1 MTLLP
6 IVARELRVASR
17 RRATY
22 WTRFSA
28 GVIAIVVCSFV
39 WATLFRQSSKDTG
52 IALFV
57 ATSIIA
63 NIYSL
68 LAGAH
73 ATADSVSEEK
83 REGTLGLL
91 FLTDLK
97 SYDIVLGKLAASS
110 LTAIY
115 SLLAIFPVM
124 GVPLLLG
131 GVAPSE
137 FWRVILVC
145 TNNLFLSLAIGLLCS
160 AICKDERKAIGLTVG
175 IIVVLTAGWPGI
187 VAWIASE
194 IHGGHPLYQLFH
206 QHPEPLLV
214 VSPGFA
220 AVFAFDDPYKAKIV
234 GSKVNWFHVSLA
246 VTHLMAWAALAL
258 TAMILPRVWQDKAAS
273 KSALR
278 RREKWK
284 RWMLGNDAARLD
296 FRRRLLEIN
305 PFYWLAARERFK
317 FVLVWL
323 VLVGATLLWLAG
335 LADDSRNWLNEG
347 IYVFTALAAHTVF
360 KSWIAMEAPRRLGTD
375 RRSGA
380 LELLI
385 STPLSV
391 NEILRGQWRAL
402 ARQFGAAAVIVCVV
416 DFLFLGLGLKH
427 NYSAGDR
434 EMWSAIWLSGI
445 IVFILDLVTIPP
457 VAVWLSLA
465 GRKTGRAGTTALVL
479 VCCLPWIAFAG
490 FAAFMTI
497 LHEVFRL
504 WQGWNDPG
512 WLFLGAWFALS
523 VLNDMLLGG
532 WAMRNLQTRF
542 RLVATQRLEI
552 RGALIGRWLGRKY
565 AETRR

>member
-1 MTLLP
+1 MILLP

-52 IALFV
+52 LALFV

-63 NIYSL
+63 YIYSL

-131 GVAPSE
+131 GVAPAE
-137 FWRVILVC
+137 FWRVVIVC
-145 TNNLFLSLAIGLLCS
+145 LNSLFLSLAIGLLCS

-175 IIVVLTAGWPGI
+175 IIVVLTAGVPGI

-194 IHGGHPLYQLFH
+194 IHSGHPLYQLFH
-206 QHPEPLLV
+206 QNPEPLLV

-220 AVFAFDDPYKAKIV
+220 AVFAFDDPYKAKIA
-234 GSKVNWFHVSLA
+234 GAKVNWFHVSLA
-246 VTHLMAWAALAL
+246 MTHCLAWSALAL
-258 TAMILPRVWQDKAAS
+258 TAIILPRVWQDKAAS
-273 KSALR
+273 QSALR

-284 RWMLGNDAARLD
+284 QWTLGNDAARSA
-296 FRRRLLEIN
+296 FRRGLLEIN

-323 VLVGATLLWLAG
+323 VLGAGTLLWLAG
-335 LADDSRNWLNEG
+335 LADDPRNWLNEG
-347 IYVFTALAAHTVF
+347 IYIFTALAVHTVF
-360 KSWIAMEAPRRLGTD
+360 KCWIAMEAPRRLGTD

-380 LELLI
+380 LELII
-385 STPLSV
+385 STPLTV

-402 ARQFGAAAVIVCVV
+402 ARQFAAPVAVVCAV
-416 DFLFLGLGLKH
+416 DLLFLSLGLKH

-434 EMWSAIWLSGI
+434 EMWSGIWLLGI
-445 IVFILDLVTIPP
+445 IIFVLDLVTIPP
-457 VAVWLSLA
+457 LAVWLSLA
-465 GRKTGRAGTTALVL
+465 GRKTGRAGTSAFVL

-497 LHEVFRL
+497 LQEVFHL

-512 WLFLGAWFALS
+512 PLFLGAWFVFS
-523 VLNDMLLGG
+523 VLNDLLFGG
-532 WAMRNLQTRF
+532 WAMRNLQTKF
-542 RLVATQRLEI
+542 RLAATQRLES
-552 RGALIGRWLGRKY
+552 RRALLGRWLGRKY